1 MKYLKILVLFGEI
14 QIKVKMLKVKLILV
28 MLLEEPF
35 LSSFKSYVCLVDAE
49 LGVAIATFL
58 AKLDAYVP
66 SQWSNCVVYRSCRSR
81 IWWLG

>member
-1 MKYLKILVLFGEI
+1 
-14 QIKVKMLKVKLILV
+14 
-28 MLLEEPF
+28 MLLEEPLFVEF
-35 LSSFKSYVCLVDAE
+35 LILSLVDAE

-66 SQWSNCVVYRSCRSR
+66 FQWSNCVVYSSCRSR